1 MQRACQVADK
11 SSDELEAAILKVS
24 AAAEK
29 SDAERDA
36 ELGALTDAV
45 AELRAHTAAA
55 GDLET
60 LARCVRM
67 CVCVRA
73 CVCAC
78 VCVCVCVCG
87 GAGLVVHLKT

>member
-11 SSDELEAAILKVS
+11 SSDELQAAILKVS

-36 ELGALTDAV
+36 ELGSLVDAV

-60 LARCVRM
+60 LARCV
-67 CVCVRA
+67 
-73 CVCAC
+73 C
-78 VCVCVCVCG
+78 VCVCVCVC
-87 GAGLVVHLKT
+87 LSCEVKPL